1 MGTERIA
8 LHCQPMPAKAATPN
22 SETPF
27 GLLLRSW
34 RTSRHLTQMD
44 LALEAGVSARHL
56 GFLECGRSN
65 PSREM
70 VLILAEALEIPLREQ
85 NVLLQAAGFASIFRE
100 SDLTAP
106 NMAGI
111 WTALDLILRRHEPF
125 GAIAITSRWDVVM
138 ANRPHAMMLTP
149 LVGREIPAYQIL
161 EPPRPNVLQLLFA
174 PVGLR
179 QMLANWE
186 SVARE
191 TLHRA
196 RRDALWA
203 RDAHLETTVRE
214 LSAMLPSVSE
224 VPNRGSAVVLPVEL
238 LDRGVTL
245 RFFSTMTT
253 LGAPQD
259 VTLQELRIEAFHPAD
274 AATESLA
281 REVFETQLRCSK
293 APVAL

>member
-1 MGTERIA
+1 
-8 LHCQPMPAKAATPN
+8 MPARTATK
-22 SETPF
+22 SADRPF

-34 RTSRHLTQMD
+34 RTSRHLTQLD

-56 GFLECGRSN
+56 GFLETGRSSA
-65 PSREM
+65 SRQM
-70 VLILAEALEIPLREQ
+70 VLTLAEALQIPLREQ
-85 NVLLQAAGFASIFRE
+85 NVLLQAAGFAPVFRE

-106 NMAGI
+106 DLAGV

-125 GAIAITSRWDVVM
+125 GAIAITRRWDVVM

-161 EPPRPNVLQLLFA
+161 EPPRPNVLQLLFD

-179 QMLANWE
+179 QMLVNWE
-186 SVARE
+186 AVARE
-191 TLHRA
+191 TIHRA

-203 RDAHLETTVRE
+203 RDAHLEATVRE
-214 LSAMLPSVSE
+214 LSAMLPSASE
-224 VPNRGSAVVLPVEL
+224 APDRGSAAVLPVEMR
-238 LDRGVTL
+238 DQGMTL
-245 RFFSTMTT
+245 RFFTTMTT

-274 AATESLA
+274 VATESRI
-281 REVFETQLRCSK
+281 RETFEAHLRCSTTP
-293 APVAL
+293 AAR